1 MTSKFKV
8 LAILKMVRIFR
19 FTKVISFL
27 NATEDVKLSLKLF
40 KLLFYLVIYLHLQGC
55 AWYLF
60 TKWDRTWFPL
70 TDIIQRFTDF
80 YDHPVYYTYCF
91 SVWHSTSI
99 MAGAD
104 MVPATALQAII
115 TSILL
120 LSSSFIDGSILGTI
134 NVVLQSL
141 NRKSTKL
148 QESLEFATST
158 MKSLKLE
165 PLI

>member
-1 MTSKFKV
+1 
-8 LAILKMVRIFR
+8 
-19 FTKVISFL
+19 
-27 NATEDVKLSLKLF
+27 
-40 KLLFYLVIYLHLQGC
+40 
-55 AWYLF
+55 
-60 TKWDRTWFPL
+60 
-70 TDIIQRFTDF
+70 
-80 YDHPVYYTYCF
+80 
-91 SVWHSTSI
+91 
-99 MAGAD
+99 
-104 MVPATALQAII
+104 MVPATALQAIV

-165 PLI
+165 PAI